1 MTDQEIEIRDLD
13 ETRRLLYMALACQSA
28 GKRAE
33 LVGTLVNALRHHSR
47 LMEGAVMDNIAEVL
61 GMVSGTD
68 EGRGFAS
75 MLIGAC
81 TYRIGR
87 ARQADNA
94 PSVPEEVI
102 NALATLDMLLGT
114 FTDGARDG
122 GRMRSAFYRVTF
134 SAETIE
140 QAREALIAAEIAV
153 GRKP

>member
-61 GMVSGTD
+61 RMVSTN
-68 EGRGFAS
+68 EGRRFAS
-75 MLIGAC
+75 MLISAC
-81 TYRIGR
+81 TYRIGH